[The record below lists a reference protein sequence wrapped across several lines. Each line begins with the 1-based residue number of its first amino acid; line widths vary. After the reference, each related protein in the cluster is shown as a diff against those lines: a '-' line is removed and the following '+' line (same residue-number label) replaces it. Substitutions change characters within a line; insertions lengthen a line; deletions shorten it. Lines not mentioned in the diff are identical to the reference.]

1 MNTLKAGLSI
11 VIWAAFGCAGW
22 ATDRGVA
29 WGNVSTVLGLGTAG
43 TSSGLHN
50 LDSQTA
56 VTVAGG
62 RNTLLPGAT
71 LNSVGVLNEINV
83 VGDDN
88 LIDATQTGTNTG
100 DVTTTITIND

>member
-1 MNTLKAGLSI
+1 MLRAVIATVITTLWSFAAG
-11 VIWAAFGCAGW
+11 

-29 WGNVSTVLGLGTAG
+29 WGNVSTFSSAG
-43 TSSGLHN
+43 SAGASSGFHSLE
-50 LDSQTA
+50 SQTA